1 MAVCCKP
8 KLYWIPKKPKF
19 INIIWR
25 SVIATCGDT
34 FIWSLL
40 LLIKR
45 LKKSPYAGS
54 GSIETENRLFC

>member
-1 MAVCCKP
+1 MLGSGLRKLKIGLMAVCCKP

-40 LLIKR
+40 LLI
-45 LKKSPYAGS
+45 
-54 GSIETENRLFC
+54 